1 MHAPQ
6 QSSLLFC
13 SIMLLYEKQFYNL
26 DDPKMLYFFYLSLIA
41 MQFQKLSHYSVAP
54 QTLATKK
61 YNLQDSHFLEWA
73 FFIHVEGAAHPAMS
87 LLMVS

>member
-1 MHAPQ
+1 
-6 QSSLLFC
+6 
-13 SIMLLYEKQFYNL
+13 
-26 DDPKMLYFFYLSLIA
+26 
-41 MQFQKLSHYSVAP
+41 MQFQKLSHCSVAP